1 MSTIPHPPTRIE
13 SSPGNWADRVLVRE
27 TWASLA
33 IFAMWVAVSVSAV
46 WGGDLVSTSE
56 SGTYTTTIPSGIV
69 VAVLATI
76 GSWLVAK
83 YGLARRPEHED

>member
-1 MSTIPHPPTRIE
+1 MSTIPHSSTRVE
-13 SSPGNWADRVLVRE
+13 SDARHWTDRVLVRE

-46 WGGDLVSTSE
+46 WGADFVSTSE

-69 VAVLATI
+69 IGVLATI
-76 GSWLVAK
+76 GTWFVAK
-83 YGLARRPEHED
+83 YGFARRWDHHE